1 METTKKILFE
11 IGDGPE
17 GITVWT
23 DEDRASVDWAD
34 DLSALYVSVSING
47 AYSQFGPFQLLNAE
61 KFLKAISDH
70 TLPTPPTQPTT

>member
-1 METTKKILFE
+1 MENKQTTKKILFG

-23 DEDRASVDWAD
+23 DEDRAVVDWAD

-47 AYSQFGPFQLLNAE
+47 AYSQFGPFTLLNADR
-61 KFLKAISDH
+61 FLQALSYH
-70 TLPTPPTQPTT
+70 SL